1 MAMLQP
7 KILSASQVIVPTQ
20 RAIPVSCRGRSF
32 QTTNAKAASPMEP
45 RAAPATSSA
54 ADCRPRKVKVI
65 PAFVFFWISC
75 FSSSVAPAGK
85 IAGKARKSP
94 PNARPKCLARTAAM
108 TLMAPPKI
116 KRTVYSDHLF
126 CARRQNGKRLAWASG
141 RTRPN
146 RQEMHKVIVLEP
158 RWLLELR
165 EIFPANINW
174 QHTRE

>member
-1 MAMLQP
+1 VPREKLPDHQCKSCQP
-7 KILSASQVIVPTQ
+7 DGAQGCPGNVQ
-20 RAIPVSCRGRSF
+20 RGRLS
-32 QTTNAKAASPMEP
+32 SPQSESDS
-45 RAAPATSSA
+45 RF
-54 ADCRPRKVKVI
+54 C
-65 PAFVFFWISC
+65 FFWISC